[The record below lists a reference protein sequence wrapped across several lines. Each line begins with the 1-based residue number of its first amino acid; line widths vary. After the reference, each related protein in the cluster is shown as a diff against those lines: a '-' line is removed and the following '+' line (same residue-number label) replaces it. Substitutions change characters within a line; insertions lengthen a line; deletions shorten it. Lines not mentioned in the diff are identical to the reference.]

1 MTQFFY
7 KKFSASLMQFF
18 RTSAAGGVVLV
29 FAAALSMVMS
39 NSELADFYNNLL
51 HTNVSVSFG
60 SAALS
65 KTLHHWINDGLM
77 AIFFFMVGMEIKKEM
92 LQGHLSSRDQA
103 ILPAIAAVGGMVL
116 PAAVFY
122 AIVNPHYPELLSGWA
137 IPSATDIAFALGIL
151 ALLGDRVP
159 ASLKVLLMAIAVL
172 DDLGAVVI
180 IALFYTANLS
190 LPALALSAVF
200 ISLLFVLNR
209 LKVKSVAAYVLAGIA
224 LWLAVLE
231 SGVHAT
237 LAGVVTAMF
246 IPLDNK
252 TDDGHSMLDTLVHKL
267 HPWVAFMIMPIF
279 AFANAGVSLSGL
291 SVQNL
296 LDPIP
301 LGIAAGLFAGK
312 QLGIFATIWLA
323 VKAGIS
329 RMPNNANWRHI
340 YGLSLLCGIGF
351 TMSLFIG
358 SLAYHDPFLNN
369 EVRLGVLTGST
380 LAAVLGYTILRYF
393 TGNKIY
399 IDEDN

>member
-1 MTQFFY
+1 MAAFFY
-7 KKFSASLMQFF
+7 QKFSSSLMHFF
-18 RTSAAGGVVLV
+18 KTSAAGGVVLV

-39 NSELADFYNNLL
+39 NSGLADFYHHLL
-51 HTNVSVSFG
+51 HTTVSVSFG
-60 SAALS
+60 DAGLS
-65 KTLHHWINDGLM
+65 KSLHHWINDGLM
-77 AIFFFMVGMEIKKEM
+77 AIFFFMVGMEIKYEM
-92 LQGHLSSRDQA
+92 LRGHLSTREQA
-103 ILPAIAAVGGMVL
+103 ILPAIAAVGGMIL
-116 PAAVFY
+116 PAAIFY
-122 AIVNPHYPELLSGWA
+122 AIVNPQHPELISGWA

-172 DDLGAVVI
+172 DDLGAVII

-190 LPALALSAVF
+190 LPALALAAVF

-209 LKVKSVAAYVLAGIA
+209 LKVKSPAAYVLAGVA

-252 TDDGHSMLDTLVHKL
+252 TDDGHSMLESMVHKL
-267 HPWVAFMIMPIF
+267 HPWVAFMIMPVF

-312 QLGIFATIWLA
+312 QFGIFATIWVA
-323 VKAGIS
+323 VKAGVS
-329 RMPNNANWRHI
+329 RLPNNANWRHI

-380 LAAVLGYTILRYF
+380 LAAVLGYIILRYF
-393 TGNKIY
+393 SGNKIY

>member
-1 MTQFFY
+1 MTPFSY

-39 NSELADFYNNLL
+39 NSGLSHFYDSLL
-51 HTNVSVSFG
+51 HTTVSVSFG
-60 SAALS
+60 DAALS

-116 PAAVFY
+116 PAAIFY
-122 AIVNPHYPELLSGWA
+122 FLVKSHHPELVNGWA

-172 DDLGAVVI
+172 DDLGAVII

-190 LPALALSAVF
+190 LPALALAAAF
-200 ISLLFVLNR
+200 ITVLFVLNR
-209 LKVKSVAAYVLAGIA
+209 FKIKSPAAYVLAGVA

-246 IPLDNK
+246 IPLHN
-252 TDDGHSMLDTLVHKL
+252 TDEHGESMLDSMVHKL
-267 HPWVAFMIMPIF
+267 HPWVAFMIMPVF

-291 SVQNL
+291 SLQNL

-312 QLGIFATIWLA
+312 QLGIFATVWLA
-323 VKAGIS
+323 VKAGVS

-340 YGLSLLCGIGF
+340 YGLALLCGIGF

-358 SLAYHDPFLNN
+358 SLAYSDPFLNN

-380 LAAVLGYTILRYF
+380 LSAVIGYVILRYF
-393 TGNKIY
+393 TGNTLY

>member
-39 NSELADFYNNLL
+39 NSGLADFYNNLL

-122 AIVNPHYPELLSGWA
+122 AIVNPHHPELLSGWA

>member
-1 MTQFFY
+1 MTAFSY
-7 KKFSASLMQFF
+7 KKFSASLMNFF
-18 RTSAAGGVVLV
+18 HTSAAGGVVLV

-39 NSELADFYNNLL
+39 NSGLAHFYHDLL
-51 HTNVSVSFG
+51 HTNVSVLFG
-60 SAALS
+60 EVGVS

-77 AIFFFMVGMEIKKEM
+77 AIFFFMVGMEIKYEM
-92 LQGHLSSRDQA
+92 ARGHLSSRDQA
-103 ILPAIAAVGGMVL
+103 ILPALAAVGGMAL
-116 PAAVFY
+116 PAAIFY
-122 AIVNPHYPELLSGWA
+122 LIVNSHHPELVNGWA

-190 LPALALSAVF
+190 LPALALAAAF
-200 ISLLFVLNR
+200 ITLLFILNR
-209 LKVKSVAAYVLAGIA
+209 FKVKSPAAYVLAGVA

-237 LAGVVTAMF
+237 LAGVITAMF
-246 IPLDNK
+246 IPLDA
-252 TDDGHSMLDTLVHKL
+252 TEDDGKSMLESMVHKL
-267 HPWVAFMIMPIF
+267 HPWVAFMIMPVF

-291 SVQNL
+291 SLQNL

-312 QLGIFATIWLA
+312 QLGIFASIWIA
-323 VKAGIS
+323 VKARIS
-329 RMPNNANWRHI
+329 PMPNNANWRHI
-340 YGLSLLCGIGF
+340 YGLALLCGIGF

-358 SLAYHDPFLNN
+358 SLAYSDPFLNN

-380 LAAVLGYTILRYF
+380 LSAVIGYVILRYLS
-393 TGNKIY
+393 GNKTY

>member
-1 MTQFFY
+1 MSVFSYQ
-7 KKFSASLMQFF
+7 KFSTSLQAFF
-18 RTSAAGGVVLV
+18 KTSAAGGIVLV

-39 NSELADFYNNLL
+39 NSALADFYNNLL
-51 HTNVSVSFG
+51 HMKVSVLFG
-60 SAALS
+60 DVGLS

-77 AIFFFMVGMEIKKEM
+77 AIFFFMVGMEIKYEM
-92 LQGHLSSRDQA
+92 ARGHLSRRDQA
-103 ILPAIAAVGGMVL
+103 LLPAIAAIGGMAL
-116 PAAVFY
+116 PALVFY
-122 AIVNPHYPELLSGWA
+122 MIVNAHHPELINGWA

-172 DDLGAVVI
+172 DDLGAVIV
-180 IALFYTANLS
+180 IALFYTADLS
-190 LPALALSAVF
+190 FAALAFSAIF
-200 ISLLFVLNR
+200 IGVLFMLNR
-209 LKVKSVAAYVLAGIA
+209 FKVSSPAAYVLAGVA

-237 LAGVVTAMF
+237 LAGVITAMF

-252 TDDGHSMLDTLVHKL
+252 TDSGHSMLEDMVHKL

-279 AFANAGVSLSGL
+279 AFANAGVSLEGL
-291 SVQNL
+291 SFNNL

-329 RMPNNANWRHI
+329 RLPNNAHWRHI
-340 YGLSLLCGIGF
+340 YGVSLLCGIGF

-380 LAAVLGYTILRYF
+380 LSAVLGYVVLRYF